1 MAHKPREQDQI
12 FDAHNGRPSY
22 EAAPGILVLFKIYH
36 VGYWLLKDETD
47 IQTRLNHQQKSTQLV
62 QNSSIN
68 PHYKKTNMTMSYRT
82 QRNLHC
88 RHCKHLQTSTNV
100 L

>member
-12 FDAHNGRPSY
+12 FDVHNGRPSY

-68 PHYKKTNMTMSYRT
+68 PHYKK
-82 QRNLHC
+82 
-88 RHCKHLQTSTNV
+88 QTWQCHIAHKETYTVATANTYKRV
-100 L
+100 RM